1 MVRRLMW
8 VFLLF
13 VPLAAYALTLDE
25 AREQGLVGEDS
36 TGYVAAVSA
45 KPTKE
50 VQALVDEVN
59 TKRRAA
65 YEQVAK
71 QNSTPTDPVTAD
83 DVARVGAAKLI
94 EKQARGT
101 YIRSADKG
109 WQKKP

>member
-1 MVRRLMW
+1 MVRRLMC
-8 VFLLF
+8 VILLF
-13 VPLAAYALTLDE
+13 VPLCAFALTLDE
-25 AREQGLVGEDS
+25 AREKGFVGEDS

-50 VQALVDEVN
+50 VLALVDEVN
-59 TKRRAA
+59 AKRRAA

-83 DVARVGAAKLI
+83 DVARLGAAKLI
-94 EKQARGT
+94 DKQASGT
-101 YIRSADKG
+101 YIRLAEKG

>member
-1 MVRRLMW
+1 MVRRLMC

-25 AREQGLVGEDS
+25 AREQGLVGEDA
-36 TGYVAAVSA
+36 TGYVAAGSA
-45 KPTKE
+45 RPSRE

-59 TKRRAA
+59 AKRRAA
-65 YEQVAK
+65 YEQVAR

-83 DVARVGAAKLI
+83 DVARLGAAKLI
-94 EKQARGT
+94 EKQASGT
-101 YIRSADKG
+101 YVRLAEKG

>member
-1 MVRRLMW
+1 MVRRLIC

-13 VPLAAYALTLDE
+13 VPLVAFALTLDE
-25 AREQGLVGEDS
+25 ARDQGLVGEDA

-59 TKRRAA
+59 AKRRAA

-71 QNSTPTDPVTAD
+71 QNSTPTDPVTPD
-83 DVARVGAAKLI
+83 DVARLGAAKLI
-94 EKQARGT
+94 EKQASGT
-101 YIRSADKG
+101 YIRLAEKG